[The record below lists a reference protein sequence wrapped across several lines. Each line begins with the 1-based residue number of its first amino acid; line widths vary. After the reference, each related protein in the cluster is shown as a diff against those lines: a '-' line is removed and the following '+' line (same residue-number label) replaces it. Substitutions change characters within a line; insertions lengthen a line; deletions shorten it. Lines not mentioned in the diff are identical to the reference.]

1 MPDIKDY
8 GTIAAKYKETA
19 IDMLHLQFPYL
30 SADEINRAV
39 DWSINNRFQDTNV
52 YLDNNYKKQQINST
66 LLEVSNYILDKGPII
81 TAYGVLFSKHGTVPN
96 PMYHM
101 IDNFVNRRD
110 KMKKEMFK
118 YPKGT
123 EQFAKYNLWQQLAK
137 IDANAIYGAMG
148 KFSCIYFNLYVS
160 SSVTTQGRSCISA
173 ASLLFESILNN
184 NVPFASLNEL
194 IQFIHNV
201 KNQENSFLDDDILD
215 TDISVSECFFQ
226 LMSSTGFGWIP
237 SESEME
243 IVWDIVRK
251 LDQCTINRLFYKNN
265 LLHFIDNR
273 KVMDLIVCI
282 LQTLKEP
289 FLNPNKVPE
298 EIKDM
303 LDVFYDLIYEY
314 VYYDHQIIDRIEKM
328 DSLIRSVSVIMDTD
342 SAIVSLDGWYRYV
355 RDRTLNVPM
364 NIKDIFTPKINATD
378 DDLHMDPKP
387 VKAQYS
393 EYDFLSDEIIDVERD
408 VHTDDVIPQDGYRMS
423 IINVIA
429 NVLGRIILDYMYK
442 YTVNSQSAA
451 PDRKCMMIMKNEF
464 LFRRILQIPDA
475 KKNYASN
482 MELQEGNI
490 IPEAEKLDIKGIP
503 CFVKTTLNESTRNT
517 LKKIL
522 FDDILNID
530 EIDQIKLLRDL
541 AMVEKNI
548 YNSLHDGSKDYLK
561 PVRIKSMN
569 NYENPM
575 GIQGIKASV
584 AYNTIKPDDMDV
596 IDLEARNSISI
607 VKTDMSMKNID
618 LIKDTYPDVW
628 AKAIELMKLKDF
640 DGSIDAIALPANEE
654 VPGWVIPFIK
664 YYDIINDNIGL
675 FPLESLRIYRGG
687 SNNNYTN
694 MIEF

>member
-1 MPDIKDY
+1 MSDIRDY

-39 DWSINNRFQDTNV
+39 DWSINNRFRDTNV

-101 IDNFVNRRD
+101 IDSFVNRRD
-110 KMKKEMFK
+110 QMKKEMFK
-118 YPKGT
+118 YPKGS

-137 IDANAIYGAMG
+137 IDSNAIYGAMG

-184 NVPFASLNEL
+184 NVPFGSLNEL

-201 KNQENSFLDDDILD
+201 KNQNRNFIDDEILD

-226 LMSSTGFGWIP
+226 LMSSSGFGWIP

-243 IVWDIVRK
+243 IVWDIVRR

-303 LDVFYDLIYEY
+303 LDVFYDLITEY

-355 RDRTLNVPM
+355 RDRTLYVPM
-364 NIKDIFTPKINATD
+364 KIKDIFTPKINATD

-387 VKAQYS
+387 VKAQYT

-408 VHTDDVIPQDGYRMS
+408 VHTDDVIPQDSYRMS
-423 IINVIA
+423 IINIIA

-503 CFVKTTLNESTRNT
+503 CFVKTTLNESTRNV

-607 VKTDMSMKNID
+607 IKTDMSMKNID